1 MILPVRGSWFS
12 KSRSFRAPRSL
23 EKDPT
28 GCGIFT
34 SGPLVESGLLRRHR
48 GLPRRR
54 AALVELGNSGSVRVS
69 AWLLRGL
76 ACLRTRHTRGSRR
89 GRYCRSGLT
98 SGIGSCRARAYQ
110 SRLGGSHGPV
120 ERGHLGHR
128 AWRRSPSRYRRTHR
142 QSTRS
147 VPRLARLWHRADGAP
162 TPPSDPICTC
172 CCNTLASVSASDS
185 VHPLQWLQISRSRRR
200 GKHLRCFSTEHESGT
215 PSFWS
220 VRFKAN
226 GQTAHRR
233 QAGAVS
239 RRKLVEVSIVVDQNR
254 RECPLESRQNEA
266 AYRPS
271 HCLASK

>member
-110 SRLGGSHGPV
+110 SRLGGSHRPI
-120 ERGHLGHR
+120 ERCHLGHR
-128 AWRRSPSRYRRTHR
+128 AWRRSPSRHHRAYR
-142 QSTRS
+142 QSARC
-147 VPRLARLWHRADGAP
+147 VPRLARLWRRADGAP
-162 TPPSDPICTC
+162 TPPSDPLCTC
-172 CCNTLASVSASDS
+172 NRITLAAILDSDS
-185 VHPLQWLQISRSRRR
+185 VHPLQWLQIPRPRRR
-200 GKHLRCFSTEHESGT
+200 GKHLRSFSTEH
-215 PSFWS
+215 
-220 VRFKAN
+220 
-226 GQTAHRR
+226 
-233 QAGAVS
+233 
-239 RRKLVEVSIVVDQNR
+239 
-254 RECPLESRQNEA
+254 
-266 AYRPS
+266 
-271 HCLASK
+271 